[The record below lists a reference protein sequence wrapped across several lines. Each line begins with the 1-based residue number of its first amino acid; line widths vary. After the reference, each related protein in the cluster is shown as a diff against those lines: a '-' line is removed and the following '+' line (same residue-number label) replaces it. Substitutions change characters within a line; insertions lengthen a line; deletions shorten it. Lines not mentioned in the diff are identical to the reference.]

1 MWKESLSPTYKSRLR
16 RSTPEV
22 DHDDDYG
29 NDDEEHEYDDGEEH
43 EDDDDEENAGIGQN
57 CQNDPPSSDCGG
69 GFDKKGNIRL
79 LR

>member
-1 MWKESLSPTYKSRLR
+1 MMN
-16 RSTPEV
+16 
-22 DHDDDYG
+22 DDNDDDD
-29 NDDEEHEYDDGEEH
+29 DDED
-43 EDDDDEENAGIGQN
+43 EDDDDEENAAFGQN